1 MNLSEHFTLA
11 EMTASQSAVRLTID
25 NSPSAETLNNLRRL
39 CAFLEQV
46 RLLVKKPV
54 LVSSGYRST
63 ELNRIIGGA
72 PQSAHMQGLAADINV
87 PGMSPATLAR
97 RVADSPLMFDQLI
110 IEFDQWVHLGLAEGL
125 QRRQLLTIRK
135 GSGYLPG
142 LV

>member
-11 EMTASQSAVRLTID
+11 EMTASQSAVRLGID
-25 NSPSAETLNNLRRL
+25 NSPSVETLDNLRRL
-39 CAFLEQV
+39 CALLEQV
-46 RLLVKKPV
+46 RLLVEKPV

-97 RVADSPLMFDQLI
+97 CVADSPLMFDQLI

-135 GSGYLPG
+135 GAGYLPG

>member
-11 EMTASQSAVRLTID
+11 EMTASQSAVRLGID
-25 NSPSAETLNNLRRL
+25 NSPSVETLDNLRRL
-39 CAFLEQV
+39 CALLEQV
-46 RLLVKKPV
+46 RLLVEKPV

-97 RVADSPLMFDQLI
+97 CVAGSPLMFDQLI